1 MGSFSLRWRILIET
15 VALIATVASG
25 TLLFGAKGTIAAG
38 ILATIIVL
46 FRSLGL
52 TRQFSDL
59 TEDVVRMTSIDRTHR
74 LNPAGPAEL
83 ARLARAVNRL
93 VDRVGADIS
102 KEESERLR
110 LSSIFNSMRDGVVVV
125 DDQGVIELA
134 NPAAVEM
141 LAAAIPVEPGMQ
153 LTSLTNHPDVVG
165 VVALAISSG
174 NTESAE
180 VELFDNQRTLMALAT
195 PFPRPDT
202 NLVRALL
209 LLTDLTGVR
218 RLDTTRREFVSN
230 ASHELRT
237 PLSGI
242 RASAETLQLSGFDD
256 LAGRNKFVEMIL
268 EDVDRMD
275 KLITQ
280 MLELSRLESGESPL
294 DLQDVDPSVLTNAAV
309 SQFSTIIEQSEL
321 TIESTTHPELP
332 LVRVDVEK
340 MSHVFANLISNAI
353 KWTPS
358 GGTITIKTWLDE
370 RSICFSVADT
380 GQGIEPEHLPHIF
393 ERFFKTDSARSQ
405 HSAGLGLSIARHV
418 VEAHGGL
425 ISANSDLG
433 VGSEFVFYVPIVR

>member
-1 MGSFSLRWRILIET
+1 MIET

-25 TLLFGAKGTIAAG
+25 TLLFGAKGTIVAG

-125 DDQGVIELA
+125 DDQGVIELT

-242 RASAETLQLSGFDD
+242 RASAETLQLSGVDD
-256 LAGRNKFVEMIL
+256 LAGRKKFVEMIL

-275 KLITQ
+275 KLITE

-321 TIESTTHPELP
+321 TIESSTHPELP

-393 ERFFKTDSARSQ
+393 E
-405 HSAGLGLSIARHV
+405 
-418 VEAHGGL
+418 
-425 ISANSDLG
+425 
-433 VGSEFVFYVPIVR
+433 

>member
-25 TLLFGAKGTIAAG
+25 TLLFGAKGTIVAG

-242 RASAETLQLSGFDD
+242 RASAETLQLSGVDD
-256 LAGRNKFVEMIL
+256 LAVRKKFVEMIL

-275 KLITQ
+275 KLITE

-294 DLQDVDPSVLTNAAV
+294 DLQDIDPSVLTNAAI

-321 TIESTTHPELP
+321 TIESSTHPELP

>member
-25 TLLFGAKGTIAAG
+25 TLLFGAKGTIVAG

-110 LSSIFNSMRDGVVVV
+110 LLSIFNSMRDGVVVV

-218 RLDTTRREFVSN
+218 RLDITRREFVSN

-242 RASAETLQLSGFDD
+242 RASAETLQLSGVDD
-256 LAGRNKFVEMIL
+256 LAWRKKFVEMIL

-275 KLITQ
+275 KLITE
-280 MLELSRLESGESPL
+280 MLELSRLESGESLL

-321 TIESTTHPELP
+321 TIESSTHPELP

-405 HSAGLGLSIARHV
+405 HSAGLGLSIARHI

>member
-242 RASAETLQLSGFDD
+242 RASAETLQLSGVDD
-256 LAGRNKFVEMIL
+256 LAVRKKFVEMIL

-275 KLITQ
+275 KLITE

-294 DLQDVDPSVLTNAAV
+294 DLQDIDPSVLTNAAI

-321 TIESTTHPELP
+321 TIESSTHPELP

>member
-25 TLLFGAKGTIAAG
+25 TLLFGAKGTIVAG

-46 FRSLGL
+46 YRSLGL

-256 LAGRNKFVEMIL
+256 LAERNKFVEMIL

-275 KLITQ
+275 KLITE

-321 TIESTTHPELP
+321 TIESSTHPELP

>member
-242 RASAETLQLSGFDD
+242 RASAETLQLSGVDD
-256 LAGRNKFVEMIL
+256 LAGRKKFVEMIL

-275 KLITQ
+275 KLITE

-294 DLQDVDPSVLTNAAV
+294 DLEDVDPSVLTNAAV
-309 SQFSTIIEQSEL
+309 SQFSMIIEQSEL
-321 TIESTTHPELP
+321 TLESSTHPELP

>member
-256 LAGRNKFVEMIL
+256 LAERNKFVEMIL

-275 KLITQ
+275 KLITE

-321 TIESTTHPELP
+321 TIESSTHPELP

>member
-242 RASAETLQLSGFDD
+242 RASAETLQLSGVDD
-256 LAGRNKFVEMIL
+256 LAGRKKFVEMIL

-275 KLITQ
+275 KLITE

-405 HSAGLGLSIARHV
+405 YSAGLGLSIARHV

>member
-1 MGSFSLRWRILIET
+1 LGSFSLRWRILIET

-242 RASAETLQLSGFDD
+242 RASAETLQLSGVDD
-256 LAGRNKFVEMIL
+256 LAGRKKFVEMIL

-275 KLITQ
+275 KLITE

-294 DLQDVDPSVLTNAAV
+294 DLEDVDPSVLTNAAV
-309 SQFSTIIEQSEL
+309 SQFSMIIEQSEL
-321 TIESTTHPELP
+321 TLESSTHPELP

>member
-15 VALIATVASG
+15 IALIATVATG
-25 TLLFGAKGTIAAG
+25 TLLWGAIGTIAAG
-38 ILATIIVL
+38 VLATIIVL

-59 TEDVVRMTSIDRTHR
+59 TEDVVRMTSIDRAHR

-93 VDRVGADIS
+93 VDRVGADIA
-102 KEESERLR
+102 KEESERFR

-125 DDQGVIELA
+125 DDQGIIESV
-134 NPAAVEM
+134 NPAAGEM
-141 LAAAIPVEPGMQ
+141 LAAVIPVGPGMQ
-153 LTSLTNHPDVVG
+153 LTSLTNHPDVIG
-165 VVALAISSG
+165 VVNSAIRSG
-174 NTESAE
+174 NPESTEI
-180 VELFDNQRTLMALAT
+180 ELFDNQRTLVALAT

-202 NLVRALL
+202 QMVRALL
-209 LLTDLTGVR
+209 LLTDSTGVR

-242 RASAETLQLSGFDD
+242 RASAETLQLGGVDD
-256 LAGRNKFVEMIL
+256 IAGRKQFLEMIL
-268 EDVDRMD
+268 EDVNRMD
-275 KLITQ
+275 KLITE

-294 DLQDVDPSVLTNAAV
+294 DLQDVKPTVLTDAAV
-309 SQFSTIIEQSEL
+309 LQFSTIIEQSEL
-321 TIESTTHPELP
+321 TLESSIPPDLP
-332 LVRVDVEK
+332 FVRVDVEK
-340 MSHVFANLISNAI
+340 MSHVFANLLSNAI

-358 GGTITIKTWLDE
+358 GGTITIKTWLE
-370 RSICFSVADT
+370 EKSIYFSVADT

-405 HSAGLGLSIARHV
+405 PGTGLGLSIARHI
-418 VEAHGGL
+418 VEAHGGG
-425 ISANSDLG
+425 ISADCDLG
-433 VGSEFVFYVPIVR
+433 VGSEFVFGVPIV